1 VTFLQRG
8 RHADAYA
15 AFKPLIGRLES
26 EHAKQTLNEEVR
38 AQLLI
43 GVYYG
48 LGFASSVR
56 AAPEVPELADRM
68 DSFGR
73 AFYLP
78 HAELLRFVHY
88 GLRGEQQRAEA
99 YRARAELLSLRGA
112 SAWSAIYA
120 MTYRSILICQWT
132 RDAPGLLRAST
143 DLTRMLDVAPNIKP
157 YRDLA
162 DAYLEL
168 LRGRPAQA
176 VEIYQRVFNAPRERK
191 LANWCMER
199 GRYAEAL
206 NALER
211 HGEAKEVCEAALAE
225 IGESDK
231 PFRFLY
237 QATLQELA
245 LCEAQLGD
253 LERAKARLDELLA
266 MPVDN
271 PLLTG
276 SLWRDKGRIAI
287 LERDAHAFLSAFG
300 AMSDAFRKSQ
310 HPALV
315 SQCEQLWSEAARV
328 GLVQRV
334 SGETQRA
341 SLASQNL
348 RVSDTFT
355 LPPVGS
361 SEAQD
366 KTLGETLADDLDV
379 TQEERF
385 AR

>member
-1 VTFLQRG
+1 
-8 RHADAYA
+8 
-15 AFKPLIGRLES
+15 
-26 EHAKQTLNEEVR
+26 
-38 AQLLI
+38 
-43 GVYYG
+43 
-48 LGFASSVR
+48 
-56 AAPEVPELADRM
+56 
-68 DSFGR
+68 
-73 AFYLP
+73 
-78 HAELLRFVHY
+78 VHY

-112 SAWSAIYA
+112 SAWSAIHA

-176 VEIYQRVFNAPRERK
+176 VEIYERVFNAPRERK

-206 NALER
+206 NALGR
-211 HGEAKEVCEAALAE
+211 HGEAKEVCEEALAE
-225 IGESDK
+225 IGEKEK

-253 LERAKARLDELLA
+253 LERATARLDELLA

-287 LERDAHAFLSAFG
+287 LERNSRAFMAAFG

-315 SQCEQLWSEAARV
+315 RQCEQLWSEAARV

-341 SLASQNL
+341 SLASQSL

-355 LPPVGS
+355 LPPMAS
-361 SEAQD
+361 SDSQD
-366 KTLGETLADDLDV
+366 KTLGETLADNLDV